1 MGPHAAR
8 PSRILSW
15 PAAIVFA
22 VVGLA
27 PLVIMF
33 FRLQEDPSAVA
44 ALGDDRT
51 LGLLGR
57 TTLLGL
63 GSALVALTVGLPFG
77 FLVARTDVTAARTFR
92 TLGVV
97 PILVPPIMLA
107 MTWTMV
113 LDARGPLMCA
123 LILGFA
129 TFPLVSLFTS
139 RAAERVDARRE
150 EAARLVGGLP
160 AVLAINL
167 QLVLPAALG
176 GALLSFIVAINDF
189 ALPDYVSA
197 VGRKFNVY
205 AGEVFSTW
213 QVDGKEARAVATA
226 LPLIALTLLA
236 IGPLL
241 FLRRR
246 DGLTT
251 IDGSF
256 EAPKPIRLGTWR
268 WIATVFCALVVAVA
282 ALLPIGRLA
291 YEAGGGPRVFSGVSI
306 RRVAWLQGGA
316 AANTP
321 TSAEAKVT
329 RDTATKAA
337 RETTVEKAQN
347 AALLSAGL
355 EPRVQAPVQAA
366 PSRMRNRAVDLAAP
380 EVAAAIAAREGD
392 DVSDAGGGLPV
403 FFANLRSA
411 FSRAFELSR
420 ESLASSLLIAFL
432 TASICLPLA
441 LVLGHAARR
450 ARGGALLQVASLL
463 PLVVPATLFGIGTIV
478 LWNRDFSARFYDGQ
492 GLVVLLFVGRFLGV
506 AVLIVSGAI
515 ASYSPRLEES
525 ARLAGA
531 GPVSR
536 LFKIVAPGI
545 WPTLV
550 GTWIAIFALAVRE
563 LDAAVLVPAAN
574 DTAMFRV
581 FNAVHFGRD
590 DFVSALALLVIFTI
604 LLPGTLWAL
613 FAKARLRFLP

>member
-1 MGPHAAR
+1 M
-8 PSRILSW
+8 
-15 PAAIVFA
+15 
-22 VVGLA
+22 
-27 PLVIMF
+27 
-33 FRLQEDPSAVA
+33 
-44 ALGDDRT
+44 
-51 LGLLGR
+51 
-57 TTLLGL
+57 
-63 GSALVALTVGLPFG
+63 
-77 FLVARTDVTAARTFR
+77 TAARTFR

-268 WIATVFCALVVAVA
+268 WITTVLRPRRRGRGVA
-282 ALLPIGRLA
+282 AVGRLA

-306 RRVAWLQGGA
+306 RRVAWLQA
-316 AANTP
+316 VPPQTP

-329 RDTATKAA
+329 RDTRPG

-347 AALLSAGL
+347 AALLRRARAGYSPGSGGPL
-355 EPRVQAPVQAA
+355 EV
-366 PSRMRNRAVDLAAP
+366 RNRAVDLAAP
-380 EVAAAIAAREGD
+380 
-392 DVSDAGGGLPV
+392 
-403 FFANLRSA
+403 RSRRP
-411 FSRAFELSR
+411 S
-420 ESLASSLLIAFL
+420 
-432 TASICLPLA
+432 PLA
-441 LVLGHAARR
+441 VMTSRMQAAGSCVFR
-450 ARGGALLQVASLL
+450 Q
-463 PLVVPATLFGIGTIV
+463 PAKRV
-478 LWNRDFSARFYDGQ
+478 Q
-492 GLVVLLFVGRFLGV
+492 
-506 AVLIVSGAI
+506 
-515 ASYSPRLEES
+515 PRV
-525 ARLAGA
+525 R
-531 GPVSR
+531 
-536 LFKIVAPGI
+536 
-545 WPTLV
+545 
-550 GTWIAIFALAVRE
+550 ALA
-563 LDAAVLVPAAN
+563 
-574 DTAMFRV
+574 
-581 FNAVHFGRD
+581 
-590 DFVSALALLVIFTI
+590 
-604 LLPGTLWAL
+604 
-613 FAKARLRFLP
+613 